1 MADRHP
7 APYRGRP
14 PSRELRVSDDA
25 RERTVRFLR
34 RAYRRGHISVDELD
48 ERSEA
53 AYTAV
58 TRADLS
64 VVTRDLPG
72 RQRLRRAARR
82 RSAWRGF
89 WRRFAPRRRRR

>member
-1 MADRHP
+1 M
-7 APYRGRP
+7 
-14 PSRELRVSDDA
+14 SDAA

-34 RAYRRGHISVDELD
+34 RAYRRGHIAVDELE
-48 ERSEA
+48 ERSHA
-53 AYTAV
+53 AYAAV

-82 RSAWRGF
+82 RSAWRRF
-89 WRRFAPRRRRR
+89 WRGFLPSRRGR